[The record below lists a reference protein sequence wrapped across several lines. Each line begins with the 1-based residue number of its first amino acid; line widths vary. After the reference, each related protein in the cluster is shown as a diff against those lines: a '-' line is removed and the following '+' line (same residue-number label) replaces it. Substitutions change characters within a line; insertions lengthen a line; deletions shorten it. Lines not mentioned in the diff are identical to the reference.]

1 MRIFERTVVFV
12 ITMAIIFLLFLLVG
26 HFPGII
32 SMNWRYLISG
42 DPAWRWVV
50 NIFVAAVVAALI
62 YYFNQILWPK
72 TVAIICFFLGIIIME
87 SFAWHTKEALDI
99 IKATEIFVDH
109 KGSICMAIIALIAF
123 IINGIIFDS
132 QSEEDE

>member
-99 IKATEIFVDH
+99 IKATDTFADLYLL
-109 KGSICMAIIALIAF
+109 ICMAIITSMAF
-123 IINGIIFDS
+123 IMNGMICNS
-132 QSEEDE
+132 QC